1 MTTTSVKASTTRFKG
16 GGLVPVPVTAI
27 LDDES
32 GDYRCTLKE
41 KYRPAGP

>member
-1 MTTTSVKASTTRFKG
+1 MTTTSVKAITTRFE